1 VKNASDAA
9 QGLSADRAFVV
20 QFRAGSETAG
30 RVEHVTSSSAT
41 HFESLE
47 ELLAFVKR
55 ALHALTPPPPA
66 DPA

>member
-1 VKNASDAA
+1 MKNASHAA

-30 RVEHVTSSSAT
+30 RVEHVTSSRAT

-47 ELLAFVKR
+47 ELLAFVK
-55 ALHALTPPPPA
+55 HALTPPPPA